1 MLARLS
7 RGPCS
12 VTTLGEP
19 FGVTAPAISKH
30 LRVLERAGL
39 IDRWKAGR
47 VHYCRLKV
55 KPLDEVTDWI
65 EQHRAFWEQQLD
77 ALASFVDEEDPS
89 WPTPSPRRPASP
101 SGPSGGSRRR
111 AKKSSARGRNRNS

>member
-7 RGPCS
+7 CGPCS

-39 IDRWKAGR
+39 IDRWKGCR
-47 VHYCRLKV
+47 VHYCRLKI
-55 KPLDEVTDWI
+55 KPLD
-65 EQHRAFWEQQLD
+65 
-77 ALASFVDEEDPS
+77 
-89 WPTPSPRRPASP
+89 
-101 SGPSGGSRRR
+101 
-111 AKKSSARGRNRNS
+111 SARELVKRTGSSPAGRASLREREITRSLRLAGHPSAPFTGSVFSSD